1 MLELNSGRFTF
12 RIFIFLKRVLMLK
25 CGFYTGLVLEGKHDA
40 RSRPAILTFYQIDSL
55 YNWSSRN
62 HFSLENDCGGH

>member
-40 RSRPAILTFYQIDSL
+40 RSRLAILTFV
-55 YNWSSRN
+55 
-62 HFSLENDCGGH
+62 